1 MKVQYDG
8 KTHIGQTDTSML
20 KEKYKTQ
27 IKENIKTVT
36 KDENG
41 FVRIDPRFL
50 TNI

>member
-1 MKVQYDG
+1 MKVQQESETQLMYANA
-8 KTHIGQTDTSML
+8 KLL

-27 IKENIKTVT
+27 LKENIKTT
-36 KDENG
+36 LKDDND